1 MKSRISNRA
10 AWILA
15 AVSIPLAGIPA
26 AANPFQDVSG
36 PLAIEAS
43 ALAQRNILPPVWGSQ
58 LAPYAP
64 IYRYEEAWMLAALLD
79 PRDHPFIVIAWPDV
93 PPGYWALQAV
103 NQVVGIGILHDEAG
117 RFNGDREVR
126 RGEFV
131 QALDQVLTY
140 RAIPPPP
147 PRHGEIRFS
156 DVHGPLAGAVY
167 RAANRWQFLSRSDR
181 FRPDAILTRGE
192 AIAMLAKAAPL
203 IDPSF
208 AQLLVLPP
216 TPTPIP
222 TPTPGSRF
230 FFPPTQPN
238 APPATPTPVSIPA
251 RTTPPPSNTPSPAAP
266 TPVSAPSPPTI
277 TLPGLS
283 PIVLPPSAQPSDT
296 VTPAPVSG
304 TGPATATAATAA
316 SPEPQWTLPPI
327 AWHWQAAPVLASFGF
342 ADSSILQSNPAYFA
356 PGGADL
362 DLSGL
367 SGAILG
373 TVQVGTHM
381 LPGSGAGLYQVFGGG
396 QGLWMMNL
404 APGTAAGVGGGIVLN
419 SQFVNASPAPVT
431 APAAD
436 RTFFGIGP
444 AGLLRYD
451 LGFAIVDLAL
461 QMQIGGVS
469 GATGGAGFG
478 MGYQVQAYGPIGL
491 GSLDLSV
498 GLRGQLVDPS
508 SGAYDFVSGLV
519 AGLGGNF

>member
-15 AVSIPLAGIPA
+15 MVSIPLAGVPA
-26 AANPFQDVSG
+26 MASPFQDVTG
-36 PLAIEAS
+36 PMAIEAS
-43 ALAQRNILPPVWGSQ
+43 ALAQRNILPPVWGSE

-79 PRDHPFIVIAWPDV
+79 PRDHPYIVIAWPDV

-131 QALDQVLTY
+131 EALDQVLTY

-208 AQLLVLPP
+208 SQLLVPPP
-216 TPTPIP
+216 TPTPVP
-222 TPTPGSRF
+222 TPTPGSGF
-230 FFPPTQPN
+230 FFPAARPSPPPAPPTPSPTPAQATPVP
-238 APPATPTPVSIPA
+238 ASVPSPATPTPVS
-251 RTTPPPSNTPSPAAP
+251 
-266 TPVSAPSPPTI
+266 VPSPPAI

-283 PIVLPPSAQPSDT
+283 PIVLPSSDQPSAT
-296 VTPAPVSG
+296 GTPAP
-304 TGPATATAATAA
+304 TTTAVPSSAAVPA

-327 AWHWQAAPVLASFGF
+327 AWHWQVAPVLVSFGF

-362 DLSGL
+362 DLSGM
-367 SGAILG
+367 SGSILG
-373 TVQVGTHM
+373 AMQIGTHM
-381 LPGSGAGLYQVFGGG
+381 LPGSGAGLYQMFGGG

-404 APGTAAGVGGGIVLN
+404 APGTAAGVGGGLVLN
-419 SQFVNASPAPVT
+419 SQFVSASPAPVT

-451 LGFAIVDLAL
+451 LGFAILDLAV

-469 GATGGAGFG
+469 GTTGGAGFG

-491 GSLDLSV
+491 GSLNLSA
-498 GLRGQLVDPS
+498 GLRGQLVDPA
-508 SGAYDFVSGLV
+508 SGAYDFVNGLV
-519 AGLGGNF
+519 AGLDGNF